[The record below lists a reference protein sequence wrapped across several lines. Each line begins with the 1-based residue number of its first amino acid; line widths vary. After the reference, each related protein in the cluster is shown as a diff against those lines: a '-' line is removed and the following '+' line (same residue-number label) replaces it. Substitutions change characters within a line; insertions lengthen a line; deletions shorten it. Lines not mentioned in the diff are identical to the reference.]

1 MNELTACT
9 DRSFIRAA
17 GRSVRH
23 VAVTLVAPVSDR
35 DKKRPPADVAFV
47 LDRSGSMAG
56 EKIEL
61 AHDAIQLDLLSD
73 H

>member
-9 DRSFIRAA
+9 DRSLIRAA

-35 DKKRPPADVAFV
+35 DKARAPADV
-47 LDRSGSMAG
+47 
-56 EKIEL
+56 
-61 AHDAIQLDLLSD
+61 
-73 H
+73 